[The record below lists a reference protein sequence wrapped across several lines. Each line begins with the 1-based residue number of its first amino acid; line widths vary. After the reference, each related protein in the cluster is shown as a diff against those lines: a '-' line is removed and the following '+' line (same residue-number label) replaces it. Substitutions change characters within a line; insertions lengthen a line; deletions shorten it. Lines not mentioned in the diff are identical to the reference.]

1 MKPRLVSDLY
11 LNIGHSIDHLAMLIY
26 PVIVLALHEEM
37 GLTFGEALTLSVGG
51 WIAFGACS
59 LPAGWLGDRWSRY
72 NMMVVFFFGIGIT
85 TTLMGFVQ
93 SPFQIVVCLT
103 LIGVFAAIYH
113 PIGVAMIVSER
124 GDVGRALGI
133 NGVAGNMGVAF
144 AAIMAGALAD
154 WIHWRAAFIV
164 PGVMTI
170 LIGIGYVIFAPRI
183 ETAGKKQAAVKVQLA
198 RDLLPRFFIVLIIAT
213 ICGGLIFNA
222 VTNSLPKIFED
233 RLTDITQTTFGI
245 GALVSV
251 VYVLASLAQLLVGYF
266 IDRFALKMVFIA
278 VVFFQAPALYAAGFV
293 DNYAMLIVAI
303 VMMFVVF
310 GQIPINDAM
319 VAHYMPESWRSR
331 VYAARYVLT
340 FGASAA
346 AVPVVAFL
354 YDRTGG
360 FELTFTIMAVF
371 AVGTLLAAL
380 AMPTAKSKTE
390 AKTQVA

>member
-1 MKPRLVSDLY
+1 MKPRLISDLY
-11 LNIGHSIDHLAMLIY
+11 INAGHTIDHLAMLIY
-26 PVIVLALHEEM
+26 PVVVLAMRKEM
-37 GLTFGEALTLSVGG
+37 GLEFGEALTLSVGG
-51 WIAFGACS
+51 WIAFGVFS
-59 LPAGWLGDRWSRY
+59 LPAGWLGDRWSRHG
-72 NMMVVFFFGIGIT
+72 MMTVFFFGIGAATILT
-85 TTLMGFVQ
+85 GFAQ
-93 SPFQIVVCLT
+93 TPWQIVLGLT

-113 PIGVAMIVSER
+113 PIGVAMIVSDR
-124 GDVGRALGI
+124 QDVGRALGI

-154 WIHWRAAFIV
+154 WVHWRAAFIV
-164 PGVMTI
+164 PGVLTI
-170 LIGIGYVIFAPRI
+170 LVGVGYLMYAPRI
-183 ETAGKKQAAVKVQLA
+183 EISGKKQAAVKVQLG
-198 RDLLPRFFIVLIIAT
+198 RELLPRFFIVLIIAT

-251 VYVLASLAQLLVGYF
+251 VYVIASVAQLLIGLL
-266 IDRFALKMVFIA
+266 IDRYPLKIIFIA
-278 VVFFQAPALYAAGFV
+278 IVLFQAPALYAAGFV
-293 DNYAMLIVAI
+293 ESYSMVIISV

-360 FELTFTIMAVF
+360 FELTFTIMAIF
-371 AVGTLLAAL
+371 ALGTLAAAI
-380 AMPTAKSKTE
+380 AMPTVKAEPISQKI
-390 AKTQVA
+390 

>member
-1 MKPRLVSDLY
+1 MKPRLISDLY
-11 LNIGHSIDHLAMLIY
+11 INAGHTIDHLAMLIY
-26 PVIVLALHEEM
+26 PVVVLAMRKEM
-37 GLTFGEALTLSVGG
+37 GLEFGEALTLSVGG
-51 WIAFGACS
+51 WIAFGVFS
-59 LPAGWLGDRWSRY
+59 LPAGWLGDRWSRHG
-72 NMMVVFFFGIGIT
+72 MMTVFFFGIGAATILT
-85 TTLMGFVQ
+85 GFAQ
-93 SPFQIVVCLT
+93 TPWQIVLGLT

-113 PIGVAMIVSER
+113 PIGVAMIVSDR
-124 GDVGRALGI
+124 QDVGRALGI

-154 WIHWRAAFIV
+154 WVHWRAAFIV
-164 PGVMTI
+164 PGVLTI
-170 LIGIGYVIFAPRI
+170 LVGVGYLMYAPRI
-183 ETAGKKQAAVKVQLA
+183 EISGKKQAAVKVQLG
-198 RDLLPRFFIVLIIAT
+198 RELLPRFFIVLIITT

-251 VYVLASLAQLLVGYF
+251 VYVIASVAQLLIGLL
-266 IDRFALKMVFIA
+266 IDRYPLKIIFIA
-278 VVFFQAPALYAAGFV
+278 IVLFQAPALYAAGFV
-293 DNYAMLIVAI
+293 ESYSMVIISV

-360 FELTFTIMAVF
+360 FELTFTIMAIF
-371 AVGTLLAAL
+371 ALGTLAAAI
-380 AMPTAKSKTE
+380 AMPTVKAEPISQKI
-390 AKTQVA
+390 